1 MHSYNLLVTVFPEKK
16 KASPPEKKK
25 ARTLFVRTFLIAL
38 RILRLQPRNFS
49 LLKYK
54 MKFHLLTSL

>member
-1 MHSYNLLVTVFPEKK
+1 VTVFPEKK